1 MEAQRLAAIQRE
13 IYIMKKWISLYDLCP
28 VGSATRNDGA
38 VRITAM
44 AYLKNCS
51 DNAQQMEKQ
60 LLRTSEYILLRGKH
74 GGGYRGLLREV
85 NVFVASKI
93 TGQVITAL
101 HTSVPEAYRQS
112 AVFLMNVVTLNELR
126 RALGTDAHDWIT
138 NKRDG
143 SLLLMD
149 KPVMLCNTM
158 PFVRKGNVPIL
169 FGDFSK
175 VSIKDCGRDEMQQE
189 PSNGND
195 NVLVC
200 TMTGYMNCV
209 LEDKRAIWGLKII

>member
-1 MEAQRLAAIQRE
+1 
-13 IYIMKKWISLYDLCP
+13 MKKWISLYDLCP
-28 VGSATRNDGA
+28 VGSGTRNDGT

-44 AYLKNCS
+44 AYQRNCP

-60 LLRTSEYILLRGKH
+60 LLRTSEYILPRGKH
-74 GGGYRGLLREV
+74 SGGYGGLLQKV
-85 NVFVASKI
+85 NMCAASRI

-112 AVFLMNVVTLNELR
+112 AVFLMNAVTLNELR
-126 RALGTDAHDWIT
+126 RALGADVHDWIT
-138 NKRDG
+138 SRRDG
-143 SLLLMD
+143 SLLLMN
-149 KPVMLCNTM
+149 KPVMLCHAM
-158 PFVRKGNVPIL
+158 PFVRKGSVPIL

-209 LEDKRAIWGLKII
+209 LEDKQAIWGLKII

>member
-1 MEAQRLAAIQRE
+1 
-13 IYIMKKWISLYDLCP
+13 MKKWISLYDLCP
-28 VGSATRNDGA
+28 VGTGTRDDGT

-44 AYLKNCS
+44 AYLRNCP

-85 NVFVASKI
+85 NVCVASKI
-93 TGQVITAL
+93 SGQAIADL
-101 HTSVPEAYRQS
+101 YDSVPGACRQN
-112 AVFLMNVVTLNELR
+112 AVLLMNAVTLNELR
-126 RALGTDAHDWIT
+126 CALGADAHDWIT
-138 NKRDG
+138 SRRDG

-149 KPVMLCNTM
+149 KPVMLCNAM
-158 PFVRKGNVPIL
+158 PFIWKRSVPIL

-175 VSIKDCGRDEMQQE
+175 VSIKVCGRDELQQE
-189 PSNGND
+189 PGNGSSD
-195 NVLVC
+195 RLLC
-200 TMTGYMNCV
+200 TMTGYMNCA

>member
-1 MEAQRLAAIQRE
+1 
-13 IYIMKKWISLYDLCP
+13 MKKWVSLYDLCP
-28 VGSATRNDGA
+28 VGFGTRNDGT

-44 AYLKNCS
+44 AYLKNCP
-51 DNAQQMEKQ
+51 DNAWQMEKQ

-74 GGGYRGLLREV
+74 GGGYGGLLREV

-101 HTSVPEAYRQS
+101 YTSVPEAYRHN

-126 RALGTDAHDWIT
+126 RALGADAHDWIT

-175 VSIKDCGRDEMQQE
+175 VSIKDCGRDELQQE
-189 PSNGND
+189 PC
-195 NVLVC
+195 NVIPDGQVC

-209 LEDKRAIWGLKII
+209 LEDNQAIWGLKII